1 MVIIIIIIMRDDDK
15 DNTNNRP
22 IAGVAREHKKIRE
35 VTNHKYN
42 K

>member
-1 MVIIIIIIMRDDDK
+1 MIMIIMRDDDDK

-22 IAGVAREHKKIRE
+22 ITGVAREHKKIRE
-35 VTNHKYN
+35 VTNHKYH